1 MCDFSYTF
9 KNKGLYFIEGKSGS
23 GKSTIANLAALYD
36 VPSKGEIYYK
46 NTNINKYSKKRID
59 SYHSKDMAM
68 IFQHYNLLLEET
80 VLFNV
85 LMPTFAFNLKS
96 SKNKEKAKFLLE
108 QVGIDEHLFSH
119 KAKDLSGGEMQ
130 RVAIARAL
138 INDPSIIIAD
148 EPTGALDEENS
159 KIVMHILKEIS
170 KEKLV
175 ILISHNKELVNEYCD
190 YTIRIKDGKLIE
202 KNIIDSS
209 TKEYEKEKPIK
220 KGHDDGW
227 INKIIFKRLKKNITR
242 NVLVFLSLVFSFSF
256 LVAMIGF
263 IDGSSIMANEI
274 SYRKIDYGFGT
285 LSFTETKHIN
295 NSSLSLK
302 KMTKI
307 PLDELIKMEEIFDH
321 FHVMNS
327 YDYLLPPTPSMKI
340 SDKAIEQIF
349 FSPIYSFNDP
359 SIDETLLLKG
369 SFPKNN
375 KGVVVNKLVDE
386 KISKLLNLK
395 TSIGQILTLDIVKE
409 IDIQTYKGISVE
421 IKDTFVYDKSFVIT
435 GIVDEFNFLSNPKI
449 YYSYKQLEEE
459 LQMNIMTNL
468 SYKFNEE
475 ITFYDYINV
484 SPNTSI
490 ESSYMHR
497 VFLKNINSLKSCFA
511 IVDSI
516 NEKYKV
522 ELSLD
527 SIVMTSTFNDLMSA
541 ATFGVSLFVF
551 IALAGSILILAIAS
565 FSSYIFEKRNT
576 AIMYAFG
583 INKNQVSSIFLGEN
597 LFVTLLAVFV
607 SLILSPFLIN
617 ALNGLIFNIFGFANL
632 ILNPLQKMNILTVFY
647 VICIILLISL
657 VVYLSTITP
666 IELSGKINIKEELS
680 DE

>member
-1 MCDFSYTF
+1 M
-9 KNKGLYFIEGKSGS
+9 YFIEGKSGS

-36 VPSKGEIYYK
+36 TPSKGEIYYK
-46 NTNINKYSKKRID
+46 NTNINKYNKKKID
-59 SYHSKDMAM
+59 AYHCKDMAM
-68 IFQHYNLLLEET
+68 IFQHYNLLLEES

-85 LMPTFAFNLKS
+85 LMPTFAFNQKA
-96 SKNKEKAKFLLE
+96 SKNKEKAKLLLE

-138 INDPSIIIAD
+138 INDPAIIIAD

-175 ILISHNKELVNEYCD
+175 ILISHNKELVKQYCD
-190 YTIRIKDGKLIE
+190 YTIRIKDGKLID
-202 KNIIDSS
+202 NNQCHSS
-209 TKEYEKEKPIK
+209 KEEYEKAKPLK
-220 KGHDDGW
+220 RGHDDTW
-227 INKIIFKRLKKNITR
+227 INKIIFKRIKKNITR
-242 NVLVFLSLVFSFSF
+242 NILVFLSLVFSFSF

-263 IDGSSIMANEI
+263 INGSSIMANEI

-307 PLDELIKMEEIFDH
+307 PEDKLIEMEDIYDH
-321 FHVMNS
+321 FHIMNS
-327 YDYLLPPTPSMKI
+327 YDYLLPPSPSIKI
-340 SDKAIEQIF
+340 GDITIDQTF
-349 FSPIYSFNDP
+349 FTPIYSFNDP
-359 SIDETLLLKG
+359 SIDETLLLNG
-369 SFPKNN
+369 SFPRNN
-375 KGVVVNKLVDE
+375 KGVVINKLADE

-395 TSIGQILTLDIVKE
+395 TSIGQIITLDIVKE
-409 IDIQTYKGISVE
+409 IEIQTYKGISAD
-421 IKDTFVYDKSFVIT
+421 IKDTFVYDKSFVIS
-435 GIVDEFNFLSNPKI
+435 GIVEEFNFLSNPKI
-449 YYSYKQLEEE
+449 FYSYKQLEEE

-475 ITFYDYINV
+475 ITYYDFINNA
-484 SPNTSI
+484 PNTSN

-497 VFLKNINSLKSCFA
+497 VFFKDANSIKTA
-511 IVDSI
+511 KDIVESI
-516 NEKYKV
+516 NGKYKV
-522 ELSLD
+522 DLSLD
-527 SIVMTSTFNDLMSA
+527 SIVMTTTFNDLMSA

-607 SLILSPFLIN
+607 SLIISPLLIN
-617 ALNGLIFNIFGFANL
+617 GLNMLIFNIFGFANL
-632 ILNPLQKMNILTVFY
+632 IVNPLQKLDILTIFY
-647 VICIILLISL
+647 VICIILLLSL
-657 VVYLSTITP
+657 VVYLSTIMP